1 MTMRST
7 GMWVEVL
14 ENRFPEIAR
23 RLPAQTARV
32 VRQTTMEIERQVK
45 KSMEGPKHGRAYA
58 LNPVKRKATR
68 RDVAAGFAGSRGEKM
83 TVGWTFHR
91 ASAPGEAPARWYGV
105 LASSIQSNF
114 HNNGLLGVVFTN
126 TEYGVYLEYGTRKMA
141 ARPFMQP
148 AAADARMRFDAA
160 MRDLEGLMR

>member
-1 MTMRST
+1 MTVRST

-32 VRQTTMEIERQVK
+32 VRQTTLEVKRFAME
-45 KSMEGPKHGRAYA
+45 SMSTPKHGRTYA
-58 LNPVKRKATR
+58 HNPVKRKATR

-91 ASAPGEAPARWYGV
+91 ASAPGEAPARWHGLLV
-105 LASSIQSNF
+105 ELHESF

-126 TEYGVYLEYGTRKMA
+126 MEYAPWLEYGTRKMA
-141 ARPFMQP
+141 ARPFMRP
-148 AAADARMRFDAA
+148 AAAYGRTRFDAA